1 MGLDLTELKK
11 LTGSYK
17 NASVRENVS
26 GDQVSQLVECLV
38 SAVKGQEE
46 DEELLLECLRALRNL
61 VAGVE
66 DNQKRVAEKVFK
78 EREGFNFWE
87 LCVKGLSDSN
97 LLVDSRLRVSTQFLG
112 NLFSNNLRIQQEHFE
127 QLLTTLNLLLGSVD
141 HQQVSLLAC
150 MPLLS
155 LLQAPPSFASKQQV
169 SLAASFPLL
178 LDLLL
183 TAPDEGS
190 DFLHLCIPALIKSP
204 HLFPLLPP
212 SERASCLDLILPT
225 GGEEDH
231 LLAFDIPPENLL
243 VLSHDF
249 TLATDGLL
257 TTNMITSLDQLHPT
271 QVLKMAQVLAVASG
285 AEEHRQELQE
295 HRSLVLNTLYLL
307 KMVHE
312 ASRSGVEGLSLLG
325 KMSDTEGGA
334 PDGGKVEDGPA
345 FGFLAALV
353 RLLANLVWGNQ
364 TNQDL
369 VGELEGLQLLLDC
382 TQVDARNPLITQWSI
397 LAVKA
402 LTENHPTNQ
411 AILAGLR
418 RDGAMDGSLLKE
430 LNIQQRSKV
439 SR

>member
-1 MGLDLTELKK
+1 M
-11 LTGSYK
+11 
-17 NASVRENVS
+17 A
-26 GDQVSQLVECLV
+26 QLVECLV
-38 SAVKGQEE
+38 SAVKGQQVVEQ
-46 DEELLLECLRALRNL
+46 ELLLECLRALRNL

-66 DNQKRVAEKVFK
+66 ENQWSVAEKVFK
-78 EREGFNFWE
+78 EKRDGFDFWGFCVEGA
-87 LCVKGLSDSN
+87 SDSSP
-97 LLVDSRLRVSTQFLG
+97 LVDTRLRLCTQFLG
-112 NLFSNNLRIQQEHFE
+112 NLVGKNLRIQREHFE
-127 QLLTTLNLLLGSVD
+127 PLLATLYLLIGSVD

-155 LLQAPPSFASKQQV
+155 LLQAAPSFTPDEQT
-169 SLAASFPLL
+169 SLAASCPLL
-178 LDLLL
+178 LHLLL
-183 TAPDEGS
+183 TAPEEGS

-204 HLFPLLPP
+204 HLFPLLSS
-212 SERASCLDLILPT
+212 SERASCLDLILP

-231 LLAFDIPPENLL
+231 LLAVDIPPENLL

-285 AEEHRQELQE
+285 AEEHRQDLQG

-307 KMVHE
+307 KMVHG

-325 KMSDTEGGA
+325 KMSDTEGA
-334 PDGGKVEDGPA
+334 DAAGGKVEDGPA

-364 TNQDL
+364 SNQDL

-439 SR
+439 S

>member
-1 MGLDLTELKK
+1 
-11 LTGSYK
+11 
-17 NASVRENVS
+17 
-26 GDQVSQLVECLV
+26 
-38 SAVKGQEE
+38 
-46 DEELLLECLRALRNL
+46 
-61 VAGVE
+61 
-66 DNQKRVAEKVFK
+66 
-78 EREGFNFWE
+78 
-87 LCVKGLSDSN
+87 
-97 LLVDSRLRVSTQFLG
+97 
-112 NLFSNNLRIQQEHFE
+112 
-127 QLLTTLNLLLGSVD
+127 
-141 HQQVSLLAC
+141 

-155 LLQAPPSFASKQQV
+155 LLQAAPSFTSNEQA

-178 LDLLL
+178 LHLLQ
-183 TAPDEGS
+183 TAPEEGS
-190 DFLHLCIPALIKSP
+190 DFLHLCIPTLIKSP
-204 HLFPLLPP
+204 LLFPLLSS
-212 SERASCLDLILPT
+212 SERASCLDFILP

-231 LLAFDIPPENLL
+231 LLAVDIPPENLL

-285 AEEHRQELQE
+285 TEEHRHDLQG

-307 KMVHE
+307 KMVHG

-325 KMSDTEGGA
+325 KMSDTEGA
-334 PDGGKVEDGPA
+334 DAAGGKVEDGPA

-364 TNQDL
+364 SNQDL

-439 SR
+439 S